1 RTAVGVQQPPT
12 CRVPSRSLTRTV
24 RVRGESCALVP
35 RSIPQPSVCVCKAAR
50 AAMGVG
56 KKVLNDVKPYMMM
69 ILLQIGYAGMY
80 IVSVAS
86 LKRGMSHYVLVT
98 YRNLVA
104 TLVMLPFALFFEKG
118 TRPKM
123 TLRIFIKI
131 LGLALLEPVLDQN
144 LYYVGNKLTSA
155 SFSSALVNILP
166 AVTFIM
172 AIVLRMEKLRL
183 RSSHSQAKV
192 AGTICTVIGAVLM
205 IMYHGPVVQFPWA
218 RGAHHVDQAAS
229 AAAAQSSA
237 TWLKGTIA
245 IITSCVAW
253 AGFFVLQVRSHRPRR
268 TPLMAAAASSF
279 VPLHTS
285 VPNCAAHKCMHA
297 VEHAQQLPGGA
308 DADDAD
314 LRDGHWDQRL
324 DGAGGGAPRH
334 ERVGHRP
341 RHPPLHRRLLGRG
354 VLRRGLLRAGHRDGD
369 ARAGVRDRL
378 PAPLHDH
385 HRRPRLRHP
394 QGRDHSR
401 KCDWRGD
408 HRAGP
413 LLPHLGQEQRHHRQ
427 ARPLRRREAG
437 PAAHL

>member
-1 RTAVGVQQPPT
+1 
-12 CRVPSRSLTRTV
+12 
-24 RVRGESCALVP
+24 
-35 RSIPQPSVCVCKAAR
+35 
-50 AAMGVG
+50 MGVG

-253 AGFFVLQVRSHRPRR
+253 AGFFVLQSNTLNSYPAALTLTTLICAMGTGINGSMALVAERHDMSAWVIGLDTRLFTVVYSGVVCSGVAFFVQGIVTETRGPVFV
-268 TPLMAAAASSF
+268 TAFQPLCMIITA
-279 VPLHTS
+279 VLGS
-285 VPNCAAHKCMHA
+285 VILK
-297 VEHAQQLPGGA
+297 E
-308 DADDAD
+308 
-314 LRDGHWDQRL
+314 
-324 DGAGGGAPRH
+324 
-334 ERVGHRP
+334 ETT
-341 RHPPLHRRLLGRG
+341 LGR
-354 VLRRGLLRAGHRDGD
+354 
-369 ARAGVRDRL
+369 
-378 PAPLHDH
+378 
-385 HRRPRLRHP
+385 
-394 QGRDHSR
+394 
-401 KCDWRGD
+401 
-408 HRAGP
+408 
-413 LLPHLGQEQRHHRQ
+413 
-427 ARPLRRREAG
+427 
-437 PAAHL
+437 

>member
-1 RTAVGVQQPPT
+1 
-12 CRVPSRSLTRTV
+12 
-24 RVRGESCALVP
+24 
-35 RSIPQPSVCVCKAAR
+35 
-50 AAMGVG
+50 MGVG

-69 ILLQIGYAGMY
+69 ILLQVGYAGMY

-183 RSSHSQAKV
+183 RSTHSQAKV

-229 AAAAQSSA
+229 AAAAQSSS

-253 AGFFVLQVRSHRPRR
+253 AGFFVLQEETTLGSVIGAAIIVVGLYSLIWGKSNDIIDKPVHSVAEKLAL
-268 TPLMAAAASSF
+268 PL
-279 VPLHTS
+279 TS
-285 VPNCAAHKCMHA
+285 VNGNGTNGTNGTNGGRHVNGGQVAHDVETPA
-297 VEHAQQLPGGA
+297 VKGA
-308 DADDAD
+308 IC
-314 LRDGHWDQRL
+314 H
-324 DGAGGGAPRH
+324 
-334 ERVGHRP
+334 
-341 RHPPLHRRLLGRG
+341 
-354 VLRRGLLRAGHRDGD
+354 
-369 ARAGVRDRL
+369 
-378 PAPLHDH
+378 
-385 HRRPRLRHP
+385 
-394 QGRDHSR
+394 
-401 KCDWRGD
+401 
-408 HRAGP
+408 
-413 LLPHLGQEQRHHRQ
+413 
-427 ARPLRRREAG
+427 
-437 PAAHL
+437 